1 MPVPDLFFA
10 MMKEEW
16 RMHSTVF
23 GSLGFALFPAVIAIF
38 AFFGALTLPIFA
50 DVFPYDMVALLI
62 HALFLL
68 MGVMVGSFG
77 LMGREFMNRRFGQAS
92 LIAYASRSLPVSER
106 RIFAAFLVKDT
117 VYYILLY
124 VLPFAAGLTAATPF
138 VGLDPILGLLAFV
151 SLALAFLLG
160 LSAVCFLS
168 TLYARSVTLLAGA
181 AAVLAVAALA
191 AYGLGAITVS
201 SLLPPYAFFLSP
213 APEPLALSLL
223 LILVPAAA
231 SVLLVTVDYPDR
243 TKRFGN
249 RLDPLAERLRGLGG
263 AHFIA
268 KDALDLLRS
277 EGGAGKVIFSFLLPL
292 GLVWICLQIL
302 IRFIPGIDP
311 LVVFAVL
318 LGVISATIYNWL
330 TEFDSFTSYTFLPVE
345 VSEVIDAK
353 LKSYAL
359 LNLLPLGVLVL
370 AAATSGSAG
379 TFLSALAAFASV
391 SAYTLAVTVYLT
403 GLHPN
408 VMLYHAWVFLRYLL
422 AISPALL
429 LLIFA
434 SIVDPAYAA
443 LSLLLVAPAAFL
455 LARARTRWQAW
466 EMPTY

>member
-23 GSLGFALFPAVIAIF
+23 GSPGFALFPVIIAIF

-50 DVFPYDMVALLI
+50 DIFPFDVVALLI

-124 VLPFAAGLTAATPF
+124 VLPFAAGFTAATPL
-138 VGLDPILGLLAFV
+138 VGLDPVLGLLAFV

-168 TLYARSVTLLAGA
+168 TLYARSVALLATA
-181 AAVLAVAALA
+181 AALLAVVALA
-191 AYGLGAITVS
+191 AYSLGAITVS

-243 TKRFGN
+243 TKRFNN
-249 RLDPLAERLRGLGG
+249 RLDPMADRLRSLGS

-277 EGGAGKVIFSFLLPL
+277 EGGVGKVIFSFLLPL
-292 GLVWICLQIL
+292 ALVWICLQIL

-370 AAATSGSAG
+370 AAATSGGAG
-379 TFLSALAAFASV
+379 TFLPALAAFASV

-408 VMLYHAWVFLRYLL
+408 VMLYSAGVFLRYLL

-443 LSLLLVAPAAFL
+443 LSLLLVLPATFL
-455 LARARTRWQAW
+455 LVRGRTRWREW

>member
-1 MPVPDLFFA
+1 MPVPDLFCA

-16 RMHSTVF
+16 RMHSTIF
-23 GSLGFALFPAVIAIF
+23 GSLGFALFPAVIAVF
-38 AFFGALTLPIFA
+38 ALLGSLTLPLFA
-50 DVFPYDMVALLI
+50 DVFPYDVVALLA

-106 RIFAAFLVKDT
+106 RIFGAFLVKDT

-124 VLPFAAGLTAATPF
+124 VLPFAAGFAAATPF
-138 VGLDPILGLLAFV
+138 IGLDPGLAVLAFV

-168 TLYARSVTLLAGA
+168 TLYARSAALLAGTV
-181 AAVLAVAALA
+181 AVLAVIALA
-191 AYGLGAITVS
+191 AFRLGTITVS
-201 SLLPPYAFFLSP
+201 AALPPYAFFLDP
-213 APEPLALSLL
+213 AVEPLAISLL

-231 SVLLVTVDYPDR
+231 SVLFVTVDYPDR
-243 TKRFGN
+243 TKRFNN
-249 RLDPLAERLRGLGG
+249 RLDPLAERVGTLGS

-292 GLVWICLQIL
+292 GLVWVCLRVL

-330 TEFDSFTSYTFLPVE
+330 TEFDSFTSYAFLPVE

-359 LNLLPLGVLVL
+359 ANLLPLGVLVL
-370 AAATSGSAG
+370 AAATSGGMG
-379 TFLSALAAFASV
+379 TFLPALAAFASV

-408 VMLYHAWVFLRYLL
+408 VMLYSAGVFLRYLL

-434 SIVDPAYAA
+434 SILDPGYAA
-443 LSLLLVAPAAFL
+443 LSLFLILPAALL
-455 LARARTRWQAW
+455 LARGRTRWQAW
-466 EMPTY
+466 EMPGY

>member
-1 MPVPDLFFA
+1 

-16 RMHSTVF
+16 RIHSTIF
-23 GSLGFALFPAVIAIF
+23 GSLGFAFFPVVVAVF
-38 AFFGALTLPIFA
+38 AFLGSLALPLFRDTLPYA
-50 DVFPYDMVALLI
+50 TVALLAQI
-62 HALFLL
+62 LFLM

-92 LIAYASRSLPVSER
+92 LVAYASRSLPVSER

-124 VLPFAAGLTAATPF
+124 VLPFAAGFAAATPF
-138 VGLDPILGLLAFV
+138 IALDPMVGLLAFV
-151 SLALAFLLG
+151 SLTLAFLVG
-160 LSAVCFLS
+160 LSIVCFLS
-168 TLYARSVTLLAGA
+168 TLYAHSVRLLAGTVVVL
-181 AAVLAVAALA
+181 AVLALA
-191 AYGLGAITVS
+191 GLRLGAITVS
-201 SLLPPYAFFLSP
+201 TALPPYAFFIDP
-213 APEPLALSLL
+213 GPGPLALALL
-223 LILVPAAA
+223 LILVPSAV
-231 SVLLVTVDYPDR
+231 SVLFVTVEYPDR
-243 TKRFGN
+243 TKRFN
-249 RLDPLAERLRGLGG
+249 NCLDPLAERLRALGS

-292 GLVWICLQIL
+292 GLVWVCLSVL

-330 TEFDSFTSYTFLPVE
+330 TEFDSFSSYTFLPVE
-345 VSEVIDAK
+345 VSEVIDGK
-353 LKSYAL
+353 LKSYGLAS
-359 LNLLPLGVLVL
+359 LLPVAVLAL
-370 AAATSGSAG
+370 AAATGGAG
-379 TFLSALAAFASV
+379 TFLPALAAFLSV

-408 VMLYHAWVFLRYLL
+408 VMLYSAGVFLRYLL

-434 SIVDPAYAA
+434 SIFDPAYAA
-443 LSLLLVAPAAFL
+443 LSLLLVLPAAL
-455 LARARTRWQAW
+455 LLSRGRTKWQAW
-466 EMPTY
+466 EMPGY

>member
-1 MPVPDLFFA
+1 MPVPDLFFT

-23 GSLGFALFPAVIAIF
+23 GSRGFALFPVVVATF
-38 AFFGALTLPIFA
+38 AFLGSLTLPVFS
-50 DVFPYDMVALLI
+50 DVLPHQTAALL
-62 HALFLL
+62 ALVLFLL

-106 RIFAAFLVKDT
+106 RIFAAFFAKDT

-124 VLPFAAGLTAATPF
+124 VLPFAAGFTAATPF
-138 VGLDPILGLLAFV
+138 VSLDPMLGLLAFV
-151 SLALAFLLG
+151 SLTLAFLMG
-160 LSAVCFLS
+160 LSAVCLLS
-168 TLYARSVTLLAGA
+168 TLYARSVRLLIGA
-181 AAVLAVAALA
+181 AAVLAVSGIA
-191 AYGLGAITVS
+191 VS
-201 SLLPPYAFFLSP
+201 HSGIPVFPPYAFLLDP
-213 APEPLALSLL
+213 APRPLVLALL

-243 TKRFGN
+243 TKRFRN
-249 RLDPLAERLRGLGG
+249 SLDPIAGRLRRLGS

-292 GLVWICLQIL
+292 GLIWVCLRIL

-330 TEFDSFTSYTFLPVE
+330 TEFDSFSAYAFLPVE
-345 VSEVIDAK
+345 VAGVIDAK

-359 LNLLPLGVLVL
+359 ANLLPLAVLVL
-370 AAATSGSAG
+370 AAATSAGGAGSFLPALA
-379 TFLSALAAFASV
+379 TFLSV

-403 GLHPN
+403 GLYPN
-408 VMLYHAWVFLRYLL
+408 VMLYHAGVFLRYVL
-422 AISPALL
+422 ATSPALL

-434 SIVDPAYAA
+434 SLLNPAYGF
-443 LSLLLVAPAAFL
+443 LSLLLVLPAAL
-455 LARARTRWQAW
+455 LIARGRTRWRAW
-466 EMPTY
+466 EMPGY

>member
-1 MPVPDLFFA
+1 VPDLFLA

-16 RMHSTVF
+16 RIHSTIF
-23 GSLGFALFPAVIAIF
+23 GSLGFALFPAVVAFF
-38 AFFGALTLPIFA
+38 AFLGSLTLPLFRDA
-50 DVFPYDMVALLI
+50 LPYAAVALLAQI
-62 HALFLL
+62 LFLL

-92 LIAYASRSLPVSER
+92 LVAYASRSLPVSER

-124 VLPFAAGLTAATPF
+124 VLPFAVGFAAATPF
-138 VGLDPILGLLAFV
+138 ISLDPAWGPLAFV
-151 SLALAFLLG
+151 SLTLAFLMG
-160 LSAVCFLS
+160 LSIVCFLS
-168 TLYARSVTLLAGA
+168 TLYAHSVRLLTGTVV
-181 AAVLAVAALA
+181 VLGVLALA
-191 AYGLGAITVS
+191 ALRLGAITVS
-201 SLLPPYAFFLSP
+201 TVLPPYAFFLDP
-213 APEPLALSLL
+213 GPGPLALALL
-223 LILVPAAA
+223 LILVPSAV
-231 SVLLVTVDYPDR
+231 SVLFVTVEYPDR
-243 TKRFGN
+243 TKRFN
-249 RLDPLAERLRGLGG
+249 NSLDPLAERLRALGS

-277 EGGAGKVIFSFLLPL
+277 EGGAGKVIFSFLLPI
-292 GLVWICLQIL
+292 GLIWVCLQVL

-330 TEFDSFTSYTFLPVE
+330 TEFDSFTSYAFLPVE
-345 VSEVIDAK
+345 VSEVIDSK

-359 LNLLPLGVLVL
+359 LGLLPVAVL
-370 AAATSGSAG
+370 ALAATSGGAG
-379 TFLSALAAFASV
+379 AFLPALAAYLSV

-408 VMLYHAWVFLRYLL
+408 VMLYSAGVFLRYLL

-434 SIVDPAYAA
+434 SILDPAYAFG
-443 LSLLLVAPAAFL
+443 SLLLIVPAAL
-455 LARARTRWQAW
+455 LLSRGRTKWQAW
-466 EMPTY
+466 EMPGY

>member
-23 GSLGFALFPAVIAIF
+23 GSLGFALFPVIIAIF

-50 DVFPYDMVALLI
+50 DVFPFDVVALLI

-124 VLPFAAGLTAATPF
+124 VFPFAAGLTAAMPLA
-138 VGLDPILGLLAFV
+138 GLDPVLGLLAFV

-168 TLYARSVTLLAGA
+168 TLYARSVALLAT
-181 AAVLAVAALA
+181 AAVLLAVVALA
-191 AYGLGAITVS
+191 AYSLGAITVS

-243 TKRFGN
+243 TKRFNN
-249 RLDPLAERLRGLGG
+249 RLDPMAERLRSLGS

-292 GLVWICLQIL
+292 ALVWICLQIL

-345 VSEVIDAK
+345 ISEVIDAK

-370 AAATSGSAG
+370 AAATSGG
-379 TFLSALAAFASV
+379 TWTFLPALAAFASV

-408 VMLYHAWVFLRYLL
+408 VMLYSAGVFLRYVLM
-422 AISPALL
+422 ISPALL
-429 LLIFA
+429 LLVFA
-434 SIVDPAYAA
+434 SIVDPAYVA
-443 LSLLLVAPAAFL
+443 LSLLLVLPAAFL
-455 LARARTRWQAW
+455 LVRGRTRWREW

>member
-168 TLYARSVTLLAGA
+168 TLYARSVALLVGA

-231 SVLLVTVDYPDR
+231 SVLLVTVDYADR

-249 RLDPLAERLRGLGG
+249 RLDPLAERLRGLDG

-277 EGGAGKVIFSFLLPL
+277 EGGAGKVLFSFLLPL
-292 GLVWICLQIL
+292 ALVWICLQVL

-345 VSEVIDAK
+345 ISEVIDAK

-379 TFLSALAAFASV
+379 TFLPALAAFASV

-466 EMPTY
+466 EMPKY

>member
-1 MPVPDLFFA
+1 MPVPDLFRA

-16 RMHSTVF
+16 RMHSTIF
-23 GSLGFALFPAVIAIF
+23 GSLGFALFPVVIAVF
-38 AFFGALTLPIFA
+38 AFLGSLTLPIFA
-50 DVFPYDMVALLI
+50 DVFPFDAVALFA

-117 VYYILLY
+117 IYYILLY
-124 VLPFAAGLTAATPF
+124 VLPFAAGFAVATPF
-138 VGLDPILGLLAFV
+138 IGLDPVLSLVALV

-168 TLYARSVTLLAGA
+168 TLYARSVALFAGTVV
-181 AAVLAVAALA
+181 VLAVAAFA
-191 AYGLGAITVS
+191 GYSLGAVTASTI
-201 SLLPPYAFFLSP
+201 LPPYSFFLNP
-213 APEPLALSLL
+213 AVEPLAFSLL
-223 LILVPAAA
+223 LILVPAAL
-231 SVLLVTVDYPDR
+231 SVIFVTVDYSDR
-243 TKRFGN
+243 TKRFKN
-249 RLDPLAERLRGLGG
+249 SLDPLAGRLRGLRG

-277 EGGAGKVIFSFLLPL
+277 EGGAGKVVFSFLLPL
-292 GLVWICLQIL
+292 GLIWICLRVL
-302 IRFIPGIDP
+302 IQFIPGVDP

-318 LGVISATIYNWL
+318 LGVIAATIYNWL
-330 TEFDSFTSYTFLPVE
+330 TEFDSFTSYAFLPVE
-345 VSEVIDAK
+345 VSGVIDAK

-359 LNLLPLGVLVL
+359 LNLLPAAVLVL
-370 AAATSGSAG
+370 AAATSGGAG
-379 TFLSALAAFASV
+379 TFIPALAALLSV

-408 VMLYHAWVFLRYLL
+408 VMLYSAGVFLRYVLM
-422 AISPALL
+422 ISPALL

-434 SIVDPAYAA
+434 SIIDPTYAV
-443 LSLLLVAPAAFL
+443 LSLLLILPAALL
-455 LARARTRWQAW
+455 LARGRKKWQAW
-466 EMPTY
+466 EMPGY

>member
-1 MPVPDLFFA
+1 MPDLFLA

-16 RMHSTVF
+16 RIHSTVF
-23 GSLGFALFPAVIAIF
+23 GSLGFALFPVMVAFF
-38 AFFGALTLPIFA
+38 AFLGSLALPLFSDALPYA
-50 DVFPYDMVALLI
+50 TVALLADI
-62 HALFLL
+62 LFLL

-106 RIFAAFLVKDT
+106 RIFAVFLVKDT

-124 VLPFAAGLTAATPF
+124 VLPFAAGFAVATPF
-138 VGLDPILGLLAFV
+138 IGLDPILGPLAFV

-160 LSAVCFLS
+160 LSTVCLLS
-168 TLYARSVTLLAGA
+168 TLYARSVALLAGTV
-181 AAVLAVAALA
+181 AVFGALA
-191 AYGLGAITVS
+191 FAASRSGPAVF
-201 SLLPPYAFFLSP
+201 PPYAFVLDP
-213 APEPLALSLL
+213 GPGPLAFSLL
-223 LILVPAAA
+223 LILVPAAV
-231 SVLLVTVDYPDR
+231 SVLFVTVDYPDR
-243 TKRFGN
+243 TKRFN
-249 RLDPLAERLRGLGG
+249 NSLNPLAKRLGALGS

-277 EGGAGKVIFSFLLPL
+277 EGGVGKVIFSFLLPL
-292 GLVWICLQIL
+292 GLVWICLRVL

-330 TEFDSFTSYTFLPVE
+330 TEFDSFTSYSFLPVE

-353 LKSYAL
+353 LKSYGLA
-359 LNLLPLGVLVL
+359 NFLPAAVLVV
-370 AAATSGSAG
+370 AAATTGGAG
-379 TFLSALAAFASV
+379 TFLPAFAAFLSV

-408 VMLYHAWVFLRYLL
+408 VMLYSAGVFLRYLL

-434 SIVDPAYAA
+434 SILDPGYAA
-443 LSLLLVAPAAFL
+443 LSLLLFLPAAL
-455 LARARTRWQAW
+455 LLSRGRTKWQAW
-466 EMPTY
+466 EMPGY